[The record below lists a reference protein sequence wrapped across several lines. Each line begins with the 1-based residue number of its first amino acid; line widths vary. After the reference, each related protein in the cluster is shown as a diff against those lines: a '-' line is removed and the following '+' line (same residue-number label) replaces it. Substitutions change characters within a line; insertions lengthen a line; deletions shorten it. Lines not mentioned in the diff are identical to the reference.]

1 MRTSP
6 LSGHQYIQELLK
18 SHPNRIQEV
27 LRMKLEVFQ
36 FLCIELKTKGLRDSR
51 YGITV
56 EEQVAMFLFSV
67 AWPASNRDVQER
79 FQHSGETVSRYFHDA
94 LNSINQ
100 LQHSAR
106 ETAQA

>member
-36 FLCIELKTKGLRDSR
+36 FLYIELKTKGLKDSQ
-51 YGITV
+51 YGITI
-56 EEQVAMFLFSV
+56 EEQIMFLFTV
-67 AWPASNRDVQER
+67 AWSASNRDVQER
-79 FQHSGETVSRYFHDA
+79 FQHSSETVS
-94 LNSINQ
+94 
-100 LQHSAR
+100 
-106 ETAQA
+106 